1 MTTRER
7 LILSAT
13 EQDRPGLVAE
23 LSGFIAERGCNIDDS
38 RVNVLGGFAGL
49 MFLISGTPMQVAE
62 VESGVAGLE
71 RATGLRVTVRRL
83 VDHTSPVVRVPLPPT
98 WVVTASAMDHEGI
111 IHAITDVVRANGGN
125 ILELETSTESAP
137 MSGSPL
143 FSLRMVIT
151 LAERHGSVA
160 RLKDALETLAR
171 AEAIDLDI
179 GEAADT
185 RQATDNREAL
195 RLGK

>member
-7 LILSAT
+7 LILFAT

-38 RVNVLGGFAGL
+38 RVIVLGGFAGL
-49 MFLISGTPMQVAE
+49 MFLISGSLSQVAE
-62 VESGVAGLE
+62 VERGVAALE
-71 RATGLRVTVRRL
+71 RETGLRATVRRISES
-83 VDHTSPVVRVPLPPT
+83 TPVTPQVPPPPT

-143 FSLRMVIT
+143 FALRMVIT
-151 LAERHGSVA
+151 LAERHGSAA
-160 RLKDALETLAR
+160 RLKEALETLAR
-171 AEAIDLDI
+171 AEAIDLD
-179 GEAADT
+179 T
-185 RQATDNREAL
+185 REAQQTAL
-195 RLGK
+195 I